1 VEVTFTNRQ
10 NLKSRQ
16 CSNVLEKVYWERSI
30 IQMQFFKGARIEESP
45 CEKGR
50 RRDMKK
56 IMVVQNS
63 HVPLLLIKILRN

>member
-1 VEVTFTNRQ
+1 
-10 NLKSRQ
+10 
-16 CSNVLEKVYWERSI
+16 VLELKKVPVKKR
-30 IQMQFFKGARIEESP
+30 
-45 CEKGR
+45 R